1 MPHRL
6 RKTRWRRGSRTH
18 GYGRVGQ
25 HRKSG
30 DRGGYGLAGLKK
42 HKRFH
47 MMKYMPDHF
56 GKHGFVSRY
65 PRRKA
70 ISISDLERYVD
81 MGLETVDLTKL
92 GYDKLVSKGVIS
104 KPIKVIV
111 KEATPKA
118 IEKIEAVGGE
128 VVVLNEGGG
137 S

>member
-30 DRGGYGLAGLKK
+30 DRGGYGLAGLRK
-42 HKRFH
+42 HKRFY

-56 GKHGFVSRY
+56 GKHGFVSRF
-65 PRRKA
+65 PRKRS
-70 ISISDLERYVD
+70 ISVSDLERFID
-81 MGLETVDLTKL
+81 MGMEEVDLTKL
-92 GYDKLVSKGVIS
+92 GFDKLVSKGRIS

-111 KEATPKA
+111 KEATERA
-118 IEKIEAVGGE
+118 IEKVREAGGE
-128 VVVLNEGGG
+128 VVLSGAEAD
-137 S
+137 

>member
-6 RKTRWRRGSRTH
+6 RKTRWHRGSRTH

-30 DRGGYGLAGLKK
+30 DRGGYGLAGLRK
-42 HKRFH
+42 HKRFY

-65 PRRKA
+65 RRKKA
-70 ISISDLERYVD
+70 ISVSDLERFVNK
-81 MGLETVDLTKL
+81 GVTKINLIEL
-92 GYDKLVSKGVIS
+92 GYDKLVSKGVINV
-104 KPIKVIV
+104 PVEVIT
-111 KEATPKA
+111 KEATEKA
-118 IEKIEAVGGE
+118 IEKIERVGGKVIIVE
-128 VVVLNEGGG
+128 EG

>member
-6 RKTRWRRGSRTH
+6 RKTRWHRGSRTH

-30 DRGGYGLAGLKK
+30 DRGGYGLAGLRK

-56 GKHGFVSRY
+56 GKHGFVSRF
-65 PRRKA
+65 RRKKA
-70 ISISDLERYVD
+70 ISVSDLEQFVNR
-81 MGLETVDLTKL
+81 GITKINLVEL
-92 GYDKLVSKGVIS
+92 GYDKLVSKGVINV
-104 KPIKVIV
+104 PVEVIT
-111 KEATPKA
+111 KEATEKA
-118 IEKIEAVGGE
+118 IEKIESVGGKVIIVE
-128 VVVLNEGGG
+128 EG